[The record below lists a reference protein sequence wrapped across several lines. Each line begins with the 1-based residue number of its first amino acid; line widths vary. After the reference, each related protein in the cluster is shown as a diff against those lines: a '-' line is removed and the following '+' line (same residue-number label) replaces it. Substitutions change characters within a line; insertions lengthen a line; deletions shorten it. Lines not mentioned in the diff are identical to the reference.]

1 LQAEK
6 QQKQN
11 LKKGH
16 MKNFIIVLSIGILA
30 MACGDNKS
38 KTNVE
43 NLTIDEQ
50 ATQETKVLYYNLKK
64 LAKTKILYGHQD
76 DLAYGYSWWAEP
88 GRSDVKESTGSYPAV
103 YGWEIGDLRQ
113 DVEVTLDSVNF
124 ESIKDWIKEAYERG
138 GINTI
143 SWHMNHPVTDG
154 DSWDTTP
161 GVSAILPGGAEHEKF
176 NTWLDKFAAYVKDM
190 KGENGELIPIIFRP
204 YHENTGSWFWWGDEQ
219 TSVDDYVALWR
230 YTVEYLRDKRN
241 VHNLLY
247 AYSPNGGRLFEKY
260 MEKYPGDDYVDIL
273 ALDDYG
279 SFMNQQNN
287 TEQLSNDL
295 AQIVE
300 WAEEKNKIAAFA
312 ETGLE
317 ALTNPN
323 WFTESLYPAL
333 TINPKAKGI
342 AYVLTW
348 RNANFEKEQRD
359 HFYAAHPDHESAS
372 DMKIFRDKELIVFED
387 EMPNL
392 YTKNS
397 N

>member
-1 LQAEK
+1 M
-6 QQKQN
+6 
-11 LKKGH
+11 KG
-16 MKNFIIVLSIGILA
+16 IQLIVVISFFA
-30 MACGDNKS
+30 MACTSVDKKI
-38 KTNVE
+38 KTEV
-43 NLTIDEQ
+43 LPIDKN
-50 ATQETKVLYYNLKK
+50 ATQETKALYANLKEF
-64 LAKTKILYGHQD
+64 AKTKVLYGHQD
-76 DLAYGYSWWAEP
+76 DLAYGYSWWDEP

-124 ESIKDWIKEAYERG
+124 ESIKSWIQEAYERG
-138 GINTI
+138 GVNTI

-161 GVSAILPGGAEHEKF
+161 GVASILPGGAEHEKF
-176 NTWLDKFAAYVKDM
+176 NKWLDKFAAYVKDI
-190 KGENGELIPIIFRP
+190 KSENGELIPIIFRP
-204 YHENTGSWFWWGDEQ
+204 YHEHTGSWFWWGDDQ
-219 TSVDDYVALWR
+219 TSVEDYVALWR
-230 YTVEYLRDKRN
+230 YTVEYLRDKKN

-247 AYSPNGGRLFEKY
+247 AYSPNGGSQFEKY

-287 TEQLSNDL
+287 TEKLSNDL

-300 WAEEKNKIAAFA
+300 WAEEKNKVAAFA

-323 WFTESLYPAL
+323 WFTESLYPSL

-348 RNANFEKEQRD
+348 RNANFEKEQRN

-387 EMPNL
+387 EMPDL

-397 N
+397 KE

>member
-1 LQAEK
+1 
-6 QQKQN
+6 
-11 LKKGH
+11 
-16 MKNFIIVLSIGILA
+16 
-30 MACGDNKS
+30 
-38 KTNVE
+38 
-43 NLTIDEQ
+43 
-50 ATQETKVLYYNLKK
+50 
-64 LAKTKILYGHQD
+64 
-76 DLAYGYSWWAEP
+76 
-88 GRSDVKESTGSYPAV
+88 
-103 YGWEIGDLRQ
+103 
-113 DVEVTLDSVNF
+113 
-124 ESIKDWIKEAYERG
+124 
-138 GINTI
+138 
-143 SWHMNHPVTDG
+143 
-154 DSWDTTP
+154 
-161 GVSAILPGGAEHEKF
+161 
-176 NTWLDKFAAYVKDM
+176 
-190 KGENGELIPIIFRP
+190 
-204 YHENTGSWFWWGDEQ
+204 
-219 TSVDDYVALWR
+219 
-230 YTVEYLRDKRN
+230 
-241 VHNLLY
+241 
-247 AYSPNGGRLFEKY
+247 

-359 HFYAAHPDHESAS
+359 HFYAHPDHESAS